1 MLPRQVSR
9 SLRLGLLLALALLL
23 SSQVATAQIVHEKTA
38 KHKAATRRALRDAK
52 RTDAPYKDSHL
63 GVTAARLK
71 RGQSDPPKLQPYD
84 ELDNEV
90 DYEPEPVVQAK
101 KSGFLGLRLGKK
113 SLSPAK
119 PRQLGKNE

>member
-1 MLPRQVSR
+1 MQPRPASR
-9 SLRLGLLLALALLL
+9 SLGLGVVLALVLLL
-23 SSQVATAQIVHEKTA
+23 SSQAATAQIIHEKPG

-63 GVTAARLK
+63 EVTAARLK
-71 RGQSDPPKLQPYD
+71 RGQSDPPKLKPYD

-101 KSGFLGLRLGKK
+101 KPGFLGLRRAKK
-113 SLSPAK
+113 KAQPSKTKAVK
-119 PRQLGKNE
+119 KK

>member
-1 MLPRQVSR
+1 MLPQQASR
-9 SLRLGLLLALALLL
+9 SLLLGLWLALVLLL
-23 SSQVATAQIVHEKTA
+23 SSQAASAQIVHEKPGQ
-38 KHKAATRRALRDAK
+38 HKAATRRALRDAK

-71 RGQSDPPKLQPYD
+71 RGQSDPPKLKPYD

-101 KSGFLGLRLGKK
+101 KSGFLGLRRNKKKAQPGKTTAVEK
-113 SLSPAK
+113 K
-119 PRQLGKNE
+119 